1 MSNEQFTPNIHFLP
15 TQLRAYERSGE
26 KYKPFCELYSQ
37 VSLKQVPSYL
47 GLGLGLGLF
56 GLLQLSD
63 ELLEFFGGGQDTFI
77 QFYINQGTT
86 RGFIYLF
93 CRYLFKVVAE

>member
-1 MSNEQFTPNIHFLP
+1 MSNERFTPNIHFLP
-15 TQLRAYERSGE
+15 TQLRVYERSGE

-47 GLGLGLGLF
+47 GLF
-56 GLLQLSD
+56 GLLQLSG
-63 ELLEFFGGGQDTFI
+63 EFLEFLGGQDTFI
-77 QFYINQGTT
+77 QFYINQGTSQ
-86 RGFIYLF
+86 GFIYLF